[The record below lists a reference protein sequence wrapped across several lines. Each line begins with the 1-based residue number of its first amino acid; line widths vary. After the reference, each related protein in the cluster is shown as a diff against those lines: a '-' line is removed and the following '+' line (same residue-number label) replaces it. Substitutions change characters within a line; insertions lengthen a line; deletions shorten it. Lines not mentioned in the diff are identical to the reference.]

1 MEITRQT
8 WKDVAGLRQIRK
20 GETTVVDE
28 FNKVQYF
35 NQGVHN
41 QGEETRNFYMGRLRV
56 EERLIVIVVTKIIM
70 PRGINHATLNEGDLV
85 VMYCIQDGVV
95 VDWTYT
101 MCDHMM
107 KAKRLTNFKIPYM
120 GFISKFIEHFGVDVE
135 GELEESTG
143 PLNQVST
150 LNMHKIGFTKVGN
163 AWLVEGEQA
172 TNIEVEKTK
181 EKMIHNLR

>member
-1 MEITRQT
+1 MISNL
-8 WKDVAGLRQIRK
+8 VILCYLCL
-20 GETTVVDE
+20 
-28 FNKVQYF
+28 F
-35 NQGVHN
+35 
-41 QGEETRNFYMGRLRV
+41 RV
-56 EERLIVIVVTKIIM
+56 SI
-70 PRGINHATLNEGDLV
+70 LV
-85 VMYCIQDGVV
+85 V
-95 VDWTYT
+95 
-101 MCDHMM
+101 M
-107 KAKRLTNFKIPYM
+107 KAKRLTYFKLPYVVP
-120 GFISKFIEHFGVDVE
+120 ISKIIEHFYVDVE

>member
-1 MEITRQT
+1 
-8 WKDVAGLRQIRK
+8 
-20 GETTVVDE
+20 
-28 FNKVQYF
+28 
-35 NQGVHN
+35 
-41 QGEETRNFYMGRLRV
+41 
-56 EERLIVIVVTKIIM
+56 
-70 PRGINHATLNEGDLV
+70 
-85 VMYCIQDGVV
+85 
-95 VDWTYT
+95 
-101 MCDHMM
+101 M
-107 KAKRLTNFKIPYM
+107 KAKRLTYFKLPYVVP
-120 GFISKFIEHFGVDVE
+120 ISKIIEHFYVDVE